1 MFLWNCFKAPSI
13 SKMCSKPWA
22 LRPCEQLLTQPSGID
37 CQKHRSFTIKNICIA
52 LNAEGLVKEVNL
64 QTANMAL

>member
-1 MFLWNCFKAPSI
+1 VFKALGTAAMRATSD
-13 SKMCSKPWA
+13 SA
-22 LRPCEQLLTQPSGID
+22 FGID

-52 LNAEGLVKEVNL
+52 LNAERLVKEVNL